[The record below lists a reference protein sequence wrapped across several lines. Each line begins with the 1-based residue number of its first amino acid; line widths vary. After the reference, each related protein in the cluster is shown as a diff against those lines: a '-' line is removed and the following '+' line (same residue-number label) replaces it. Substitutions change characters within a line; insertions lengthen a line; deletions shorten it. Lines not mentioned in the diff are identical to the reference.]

1 MRGGR
6 SPGQSLG
13 LLVNHLYIAG
23 IVTAIK
29 FEEAVLVLVTD
40 EGGLLEVFRI
50 GTGVG
55 GTGVD
60 GCLTQPPGCAP
71 GLCRPRTD
79 NFTYTRKR
87 KNRREKAVEEKKS

>member
-29 FEEAVLVLVTD
+29 FEEAVLVLVTG
-40 EGGLLEVFRI
+40 EGGLLGAFRI
-50 GTGVG
+50 RAGVG
-55 GTGVD
+55 GMG
-60 GCLTQPPGCAP
+60 G
-71 GLCRPRTD
+71 
-79 NFTYTRKR
+79 
-87 KNRREKAVEEKKS
+87 